1 MKRPVLVTI
10 IGVFAILT
18 GIVQVG
24 IGALLLGV
32 RNDAKVLADNDVTTN
47 QLTAYGAA
55 LIGIGVLTVLFAIG
69 LLKGRRLSRDMIG
82 LMELAAIGGGIYAIV
97 ALDSARKSSGIGSI
111 VGAVIVLYFLF
122 GTEKAKA
129 FFAKS

>member
-1 MKRPVLVTI
+1 MRFIFKTRYAQDIELVQHGGQVFWYGLLMAVLV
-10 IGVFAILT
+10 VAPML
-18 GIVQVG
+18 VSP
-24 IGALLLGV
+24 
-32 RNDAKVLADNDVTTN
+32 
-47 QLTAYGAA
+47 Y
-55 LIGIGVLTVLFAIG
+55 VLTQ
-69 LLKGRRLSRDMIG
+69 LSQVC
-82 LMELAAIGGGIYAIV
+82 IYAIV

>member
-1 MKRPVLVTI
+1 MKRPVLVTV
-10 IGVFAILT
+10 IGVLAVLT

-24 IGALLLGV
+24 FGSIMLGM
-32 RNDAKVLADNDVTTN
+32 RNDAKFLADADVTTK
-47 QLTAYGAA
+47 QATAYGAV
-55 LIGIGVLTVLFAIG
+55 LIGVGVLTVLFAIG
-69 LLKGRRLSRDMIG
+69 LLKGSRLSRDLIG
-82 LMELAAIGGGIYAIV
+82 LMELASIAGGIYAIV
-97 ALDSARKSSGIGSI
+97 ALDSARKASGAGSI